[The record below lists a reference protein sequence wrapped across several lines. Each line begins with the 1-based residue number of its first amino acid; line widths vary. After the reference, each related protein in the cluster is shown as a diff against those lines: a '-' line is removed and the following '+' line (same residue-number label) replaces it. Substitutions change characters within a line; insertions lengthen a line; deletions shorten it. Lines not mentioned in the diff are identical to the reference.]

1 MASGGLSSGRVWLSS
16 REDGRWVGGG
26 MVVDV
31 MRLAVFRECS
41 RVISSSLWHWLRDL
55 GVGVVEVVDEKSG
68 ESLSSTQTTSII

>member
-1 MASGGLSSGRVWLSS
+1 
-16 REDGRWVGGG
+16 
-26 MVVDV
+26 MVVGV